1 MLSGMGQKEG
11 EVFGTDLTPP
21 GVFCATG
28 VEGVSG
34 SGVPLGREGQDAA
47 ESPRARGAQLP
58 VGDHDVTSLPTS
70 CCIRCGQNSVRGIIK
85 M

>member
-47 ESPRARGAQLP
+47 ESPRARALSSQL
-58 VGDHDVTSLPTS
+58 GT
-70 CCIRCGQNSVRGIIK
+70 
-85 M
+85 MM